1 MNSREGDDFHVIGS
15 GYEAGFDAGYSKGYA
30 DGLDESSGDPRVE
43 RIEAGFEAIHAST
56 NGEYSREDM
65 MVMDALQAG
74 RDFAVRLARREQ
86 HIQQLIGERADSPKC
101 LERLVLALQAHA
113 QEHGWQDVD
122 EPIAAL
128 LSWCPSEPYI

>member
-15 GYEAGFDAGYSKGYA
+15 GYEAGFDAGYDKGYA

-43 RIEAGFEAIHAST
+43 RIEAGFKAIHAAT
-56 NGEYSREDM
+56 NGEYSPEDM
-65 MVMDALQAG
+65 IVMDALQSG

-86 HIQQLIGERADSPKC
+86 HIQQLICEQSDSPKF
-101 LERLVLALQAHA
+101 LERLVMALQAHA

-128 LSWCPSEPYI
+128 LSWRPRESCI